1 MMSGFVLHSNCP
13 DVNIIFF
20 HQKKIAR
27 KDCSFIADSFYD
39 SLRAIADD
47 DRTDGDLSCLL
58 EDVIMELEML
68 HDEGGS
74 DKKMREL
81 TAEAA
86 ERIIEEWF

>member
-1 MMSGFVLHSNCP
+1 MENKLRELCDKAAGG
-13 DVNIIFF
+13 
-20 HQKKIAR
+20 KI
-27 KDCSFIADSFYD
+27 SADSFYD